1 MVVMVV
7 LMIVAAAGALVAV
20 VVVVVMMLVLLVI
33 VVMIVTAA
41 AVVIIVV
48 VVVMVVLMVVSAAAI
63 IVIVVIIVVMV
74 VMLVLMLELLHLR
87 AQAVLVHRL
96 KDLLAA
102 DLVERG
108 SNEAGVM
115 VQGAEHVRRGLYLG
129 FGGDVGTAHD
139 DEIGVLDLVVEEFA
153 EVAHIHAALAGV
165 DNGDLRADVRA
176 LDVLHSLCNV
186 GQLADA

>member
-1 MVVMVV
+1 MV
-7 LMIVAAAGALVAV
+7 
-20 VVVVVMMLVLLVI
+20 
-33 VVMIVTAA
+33 VTAA
-41 AVVIIVV
+41 AIV
-48 VVVMVVLMVVSAAAI
+48 
-63 IVIVVIIVVMV
+63 VIVVIVVVMV

-87 AQAVLVHRL
+87 AQAVLVHRF

-108 SNEAGVM
+108 GDETRVM
-115 VQGAEHVRRGLYLG
+115 VQGTEHVRRGLHLG
-129 FGGDVGTAHD
+129 FGGDIGTAHD
-139 DEIGVLDLVVEEFA
+139 DEVSILDLIVEELT

-165 DNGDLRADVRA
+165 DNGDLCTDVRA

>member
-1 MVVMVV
+1 
-7 LMIVAAAGALVAV
+7 
-20 VVVVVMMLVLLVI
+20 
-33 VVMIVTAA
+33 
-41 AVVIIVV
+41 
-48 VVVMVVLMVVSAAAI
+48 
-63 IVIVVIIVVMV
+63 
-74 VMLVLMLELLHLR
+74 MLELLHLR

-108 SNEAGVM
+108 GNEAGVM
-115 VQGAEHVRRGLYLG
+115 VQGAEHVRRGLHLG

-139 DEIGVLDLVVEEFA
+139 DEVSILDLIVEELA

>member
-1 MVVMVV
+1 
-7 LMIVAAAGALVAV
+7 
-20 VVVVVMMLVLLVI
+20 
-33 VVMIVTAA
+33 
-41 AVVIIVV
+41 
-48 VVVMVVLMVVSAAAI
+48 
-63 IVIVVIIVVMV
+63 MV

-108 SNEAGVM
+108 GNETRVM
-115 VQGAEHVRRGLYLG
+115 VQGTEHVRRGLHLG
-129 FGGDVGTAHD
+129 FGGDIGTAHD
-139 DEIGVLDLVVEEFA
+139 DEIGVLDLVIEELA

>member
-1 MVVMVV
+1 M
-7 LMIVAAAGALVAV
+7 
-20 VVVVVMMLVLLVI
+20 
-33 VVMIVTAA
+33 T
-41 AVVIIVV
+41 
-48 VVVMVVLMVVSAAAI
+48 AAAI

-108 SNEAGVM
+108 GDETRVM
-115 VQGAEHVRRGLYLG
+115 VQGAEHVRRGLHLG
-129 FGGDVGTAHD
+129 FGGDIGTAHD
-139 DEIGVLDLVVEEFA
+139 DEVSILDLIVEELA
-153 EVAHIHAALAGV
+153 EVAHIHATLAGV
-165 DNGDLRADVRA
+165 NNSDLRAYVRA

>member
-1 MVVMVV
+1 
-7 LMIVAAAGALVAV
+7 
-20 VVVVVMMLVLLVI
+20 
-33 VVMIVTAA
+33 
-41 AVVIIVV
+41 
-48 VVVMVVLMVVSAAAI
+48 MVVSAAAI
-63 IVIVVIIVVMV
+63 VVLVVIVVVMV

-108 SNEAGVM
+108 GDETRVM
-115 VQGAEHVRRGLYLG
+115 VQGTEHVRRGLHLG
-129 FGGDVGTAHD
+129 FGGDIGTAHD
-139 DEIGVLDLVVEEFA
+139 NEVSILDLIVEELT

-165 DNGDLRADVRA
+165 NNGDLRADVRA